1 MYFYRYR
8 ELIETS
14 ETPLPCG
21 AFNISDGTQNAD
33 ESRRELRVVN
43 CTPHPIV
50 LNDGTTFEPSGSVAR
65 VSASFVEVEKGIY
78 RQVFGD
84 VIDLPE
90 ATEGTLYIVS
100 AMVFNA
106 TDRQDVI
113 APATGHP
120 ETKRNEFG
128 HIVSVPGFIIK

>member
-1 MYFYRYR
+1 M
-8 ELIETS
+8 IKTS
-14 ETPLPCG
+14 W
-21 AFNISDGTQNAD
+21 FNVSNGSQNAD

-43 CTPHPIV
+43 CTPHAIV

-120 ETKRNEFG
+120 ETKRNEKG